1 MSKLWETGGERND
14 SRRESTMS
22 GRDREMQVE
31 AFTVGNDYLLDQE
44 LLPYDL
50 KASGIHLRALERAG
64 LVTSEEAETLK
75 KGLDEI
81 LDLWKRGEFDILR
94 EQEDGHTAIEM
105 WLTDRYGD
113 QGKKIHTGRSRNDQV
128 LTAMR
133 LYEKERL
140 REILDIA
147 SGCIRSLLDVAENH
161 QEMPMPGYTHTR
173 KAMLSTV
180 GQWLGGFAELMILQM
195 GAAEGVNHL
204 IDRSPLGTAA
214 GFGTTI
220 DLDRDRESEELG
232 FSQPLACATSAQL
245 SRGWVE
251 LQLVQYLSGFSS
263 LLSRLASDIIQFS
276 SEAYGFIS
284 IDAYLCTGSS
294 IMPNK
299 KNPDVAELIRARNAL
314 MNGYA
319 ASLQSQ
325 TANLGAG
332 YHRDL
337 QLTKEPVMRAFETVS
352 ELLEM
357 MTLLVEGLEF
367 DEEALVAACSSDLL
381 AAEEAYHL
389 VREKGLSFRDAYREV
404 KGRSESRAS
413 MTLDDLF
420 ASYRQLGSPGNPGLD
435 RLREELD
442 RLTSVQT

>member
-1 MSKLWETGGERND
+1 MSKLWETGEEGGATPQSDNAA
-14 SRRESTMS
+14 
-22 GRDREMQVE
+22 RDRAVKVE

-50 KASGIHLRALERAG
+50 KASGIHLKALERAG
-64 LVTSEEAETLK
+64 LVTTEEADTLQQ
-75 KGLDEI
+75 GLDEI
-81 LDLWKRGEFDILR
+81 LDLWKEGTFEIRRD
-94 EQEDGHTAIEM
+94 QEDGHTAIEM
-105 WLTDRYGD
+105 WLTERFGD
-113 QGKKIHTGRSRNDQV
+113 MGKKIHTGRSRNDQV

-140 REILDIA
+140 RETLQAAIT
-147 SGCIRSLLDVAENH
+147 CISSLLDLAEAH
-161 QEMPMPGYTHTR
+161 QKLPMPGYTHTR

-180 GQWLGGFAELMILQM
+180 GQWLGGFAELLILQVD
-195 GAAEGVNHL
+195 ASEGVGRL

-220 DLDRDRESEELG
+220 DLDREREAEELG
-232 FSQPLACATSAQL
+232 FSGPLACATSAQL

-251 LQLVQYLSGFSS
+251 LQLVQYLSGFSA
-263 LLSRLASDIIQFS
+263 LLARLSADVIQFS
-276 SEAYGFIS
+276 SEAYGFID
-284 IDAYLCTGSS
+284 IDALLCTGSS

-299 KNPDVAELIRARNAL
+299 KNPDVAELIRAKHAL

-337 QLTKEPVMRAFETVS
+337 QLTKEPVMKAFETVTD
-352 ELLEM
+352 LLEM
-357 MTLLVEGLEF
+357 TTLLVNGLSF

-381 AAEEAYHL
+381 AAEEAYRL
-389 VREKGLSFRDAYREV
+389 VREQGLSFRDAYRQV
-404 KGRSESRAS
+404 KSRPESSAS
-413 MTLDDLF
+413 MTLDTMAL
-420 ASYRQLGSPGNPGLD
+420 
-435 RLREELD
+435 LR
-442 RLTSVQT
+442 